1 MYTNAHCTFM
11 VNVDVHSSYEM
22 TLRKYTP
29 PPPPEISVT
38 SKISQNKITLLYD
51 LQR

>member
-1 MYTNAHCTFM
+1 M

-29 PPPPEISVT
+29 PPPSPTEISGT
-38 SKISQNKITLLYD
+38 SKISQKKITLLYD